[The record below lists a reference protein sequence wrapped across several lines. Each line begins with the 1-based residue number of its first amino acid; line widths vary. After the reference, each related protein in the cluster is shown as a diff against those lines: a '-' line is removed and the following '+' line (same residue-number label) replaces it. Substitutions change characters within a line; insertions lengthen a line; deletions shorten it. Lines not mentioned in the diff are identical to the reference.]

1 MPTIAL
7 STINVLVPEITK
19 ILVRS
24 VEAWDFEE
32 YRIKQEIW
40 RNFSIKFINL
50 TIFVVVS
57 FDGFYDISFLNETLG
72 TQFASGTG
80 RGQGKDQGECKYDK
94 VAVALFQLV
103 ITELAVLVV
112 AQIGAAAFNRV
123 FRGMILRKPEWR
135 HERAKYLSNFVIWM
149 LYNKAVMWLLILEMP
164 YFVLFAPIVDYVSF

>member
-1 MPTIAL
+1 MPTIVL

-32 YRIKQEIW
+32 YRIEQEII

-57 FDGFYDISFLNETLG
+57 FDGFYDISFLNNVLG
-72 TQFASGTG
+72 TSFASGTG
-80 RGQGKDQGECKYDK
+80 QGSKVDGDTCKYDK

-103 ITELAVLVV
+103 ITELGVLVV
-112 AQIGAAAFNRV
+112 AQIGAAGWNRV
-123 FRGMILRKPEWR
+123 FRGLVLRKEEWR

-149 LYNKAVMWLLILEMP
+149 LYNKAVMWLLILELP
-164 YFVLFAPIVDYVSF
+164 YFVLFAPIVDYLSF